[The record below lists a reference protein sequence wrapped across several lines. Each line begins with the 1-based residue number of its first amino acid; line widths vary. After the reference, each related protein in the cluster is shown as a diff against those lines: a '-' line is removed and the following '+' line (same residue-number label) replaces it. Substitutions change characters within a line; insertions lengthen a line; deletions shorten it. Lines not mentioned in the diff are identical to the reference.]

1 MLYEEQACNA
11 ANEENFERLMEE
23 DAQAM
28 AGGMSGN
35 VPGVIQSMFFGR
47 QPEPPAPLTTP
58 GCASAATP
66 ENQAPR

>member
-11 ANEENFERLMEE
+11 ANENFERLLEE
-23 DAQAM
+23 DGQAM
-28 AGGMSGN
+28 AEDMSGN

-58 GCASAATP
+58 GGASAATP